1 MPSKDNQ
8 MIFKETSRSIL
19 NWLTPSIFHALIA
32 FTSFALL
39 GIAFYMEY
47 EMGLEPCPLCMLQ
60 RIMFFIVGVIAL
72 ISYLHKSKTAIK
84 HYALAI
90 TIFSILGAALSIRHL
105 YLQNIPEDQLPACLP
120 GLSYMVE
127 VFPWQEIMS
136 AMIMGTG
143 ECGDVVWQ
151 FLGLSIPGWTL
162 VAFAGIA
169 IINFVIF
176 CRFRKQ

>member
-1 MPSKDNQ
+1 MPSKENK
-8 MIFKETSRSIL
+8 MTFKETSQSIL
-19 NWLTPSIFHALIA
+19 NKLSPSAFHGLIA
-32 FTSFALL
+32 LTSFALL
-39 GIAFYMEY
+39 GVAFYMEY
-47 EMGLEPCPLCMLQ
+47 EMGMEPCPLCMLQ
-60 RIMFFIVGVIAL
+60 RIMFFIAGVIAF
-72 ISYLHKSKTAIK
+72 ISFLHKSNAAIK

-90 TIFSILGAALSIRHL
+90 SIFSILGAALSIRHL
-105 YLQNIPEDQLPACLP
+105 YLQNLPEEQLPACLP
-120 GLSYMVE
+120 GLSYMLE

-143 ECGDVVWQ
+143 ECGDVLWR

-176 CRFRKQ
+176 CRFRK

>member
-1 MPSKDNQ
+1 M
-8 MIFKETSRSIL
+8 L
-19 NWLTPSIFHALIA
+19 NKLPISTFHALIA

-39 GIAFYMEY
+39 GVAFYMEY

-72 ISYLHKSKTAIK
+72 ISFLHKSRPAIK

-90 TIFSILGAALSIRHL
+90 SIFSVLGAALSIRHI
-105 YLQNIPEDQLPACLP
+105 YLQNLPEELLPACLP

-143 ECGDVVWQ
+143 ECGDVLWT

-169 IINFVIF
+169 ILNFVIF
-176 CRFRKQ
+176 YNFRKT